1 MSYTSPA
8 VKARWNKK
16 HYDRLVVLVPKEQEE
31 TIKAYVKEHNTSING
46 LINDLLR
53 YEMGLTE
60 LQWKLKAP
68 NPCEKR

>member
-16 HYDRLVVLVPKEQEE
+16 HYDRFAVLVPKEQEE
-31 TIKAYVKEHNTSING
+31 TIKAYVKEHNTSMNG

-60 LQWKLKAP
+60 LQWKRKAP
-68 NPCEKR
+68 IPGGKK